1 MSESIPPTG
10 NPNSSW
16 APVINTWPGIVSRA
30 STYQLT
36 GTQFNGLSQGASYGD
51 DTQAAT
57 NYPIVAIV
65 NNTTGHV
72 IYERT
77 FGFNTMSVAPN
88 TASSTNFMVSGK
100 TETGASQLFVIA
112 NGIRSQ
118 PVPLVVQ

>member
-1 MSESIPPTG
+1 MGRTQIHSSGTFSCCLPVRYWLSKPMRRMSESIPPTG

-77 FGFNTMSVAPN
+77 FGFNTMSVA
-88 TASSTNFMVSGK
+88 
-100 TETGASQLFVIA
+100 
-112 NGIRSQ
+112 
-118 PVPLVVQ
+118 